1 MMNRASPLKGCSG
14 IKKPDACIA
23 AVLFSLTFFF
33 FAALQIYLTN
43 RLEFPYVFTQVA
55 PVFVMVSFSAAVLLS
70 AALLVLPAA
79 PREVCAA
86 GLAVASILIWLQG
99 NVFVWSY
106 GVFDGR
112 QIEWDQFR
120 VKGIIDALVWSAGA
134 ALIVFKAQQAVRGL
148 RKLAVGLLLVQFI
161 SALWTMSQA
170 SQLPSAEKVVIN
182 NKDLTRYSS
191 EKNVIILLL
200 DAFESDVF
208 QEIIDELPA
217 QGEPFQGFTYF
228 RNAVAPFQCT
238 YPAIV
243 TIMTGRY
250 YDNTVEIQRFIKDEF
265 TRRSLPSVLR
275 DHGFTVELYPYFNRY
290 SIYCD
295 PSLASNLV
303 AAKKRLSIKDM
314 AYIYDVAL
322 FRSCPQQLKK
332 ALYRDQQWFLR
343 RIFSRENGKRSGR
356 FRQDRLPPSKR
367 HEFQE
372 TVKFFR
378 EASAGLSL
386 SENTK
391 LFKYI
396 HLPGMHFP
404 LMFNETLE
412 PELLP
417 SDRQGY
423 KKQAR
428 GLLKLVSA
436 FLGELKE
443 AGIYD
448 NSLIVIM
455 GDHGALGDVYLP
467 QEKRGNAGQL
477 YYPGRGGGLPL
488 VLIKPF
494 GASGRM
500 HVSDAAVSLSDI
512 PKTIMSG
519 LRLKDDFPGVSMFD
533 AGASDGRVRKFY
545 AYSWNEQKIKEDYL
559 PVMTEYSVSGFSW
572 LAGSWKETG
581 TYEPSSKAVIYEPAA
596 LWGRICDLFA
606 ER

>member
-1 MMNRASPLKGCSG
+1 MNRPAPLSGCAG
-14 IKKPDACIA
+14 IKKADACIA
-23 AVLFSLTFFF
+23 AVLFSLTLFFF
-33 FAALQIYLTN
+33 TPLQIYLTN
-43 RLEFPYVFTQVA
+43 RLEFPYVFSLVT
-55 PVFVMVSFSAAVLLS
+55 PVFVMISFAAAVLLS
-70 AALLVLPAA
+70 AVLLVLPVSSRKACVAA
-79 PREVCAA
+79 IA
-86 GLAVASILIWLQG
+86 GASVLIWLQG

-120 VKGIIDALVWSAGA
+120 GRGIIDALAWLSGA
-134 ALIVFKAQQAVRGL
+134 ALVVFKAQQARAGL
-148 RKLAVGLLLVQFI
+148 RKLAAGLLLIQFI
-161 SALWTMSQA
+161 SALWTMIQA
-170 SQLPSAEKVVIN
+170 SQLPSAEKVVID
-182 NKDLTRYSS
+182 NKNLTRYSS

-200 DAFESDVF
+200 DAFETDVF
-208 QEIIDELPA
+208 QEIIDEDPA
-217 QGEPFQGFTYF
+217 EGGPFQGFTYF

-275 DHGFTVELYPYFNRY
+275 DRGFTVELYPYFNPY

-295 PSLASNLV
+295 PALASNLV
-303 AAKKRLSIKDM
+303 VAKKRLRAKDI
-314 AYIYDVAL
+314 AHIYDIAL

-332 ALYRDQQWFLR
+332 ALYRDQRWFIR
-343 RIFSRENGKRSGR
+343 RLFSRGSGKRSGR
-356 FRQDRLPPSKR
+356 FRQDQLPPSQR
-367 HEFQE
+367 HEFRE
-372 TVKFFR
+372 TVRFFR
-378 EASAGLSL
+378 ETSAGLSL
-386 SENTK
+386 SENMK

-404 LMFNETLE
+404 LMFNEALE

-428 GLLKLVSA
+428 GLLKLVSM
-436 FLGELKE
+436 FLSGLKE

-494 GASGRM
+494 DASGRM
-500 HVSDAAVSLSDI
+500 RVSDAAVSLSDI
-512 PKTIMSG
+512 PRTIMSE
-519 LRLKDDFPGVSMFD
+519 LHLKDDFPGVSMFD
-533 AGASDGRVRKFY
+533 EGASEERARKFY

-559 PVMTEYSVSGFSW
+559 PVMTEYSISGFSW

-581 TYEPSSKAVIYEPAA
+581 TYEPSQKAVIYKPAA
-596 LWGRICDLFA
+596 VWGKIRDLFT